1 MQQLTGPS
9 GPSEETRLQAAL
21 RRCRNGFAGVTL
33 FSAFAN
39 ILMLVAPV
47 YMLQMYDR
55 VLTSASYETLIVL
68 TVVAVFLLAC
78 FGLLDWVRQRLM
90 ARIALSLNYEVLD
103 DVLSGVFR
111 GSLQRFRQSA
121 NQPVRD
127 LDTVRQFISSP
138 PALAFFDA
146 PWAPV
151 FIAAIFIIHPWLG
164 FFAIFAALLIL
175 FIALLT
181 EWTSRGPLRNAS
193 EHTAESHRFV
203 ESSLRHAD
211 VLEAMGM
218 FEGFRRRWRDKHD
231 RSVAFQARGGSRIS
245 MLLAASKSGRQIVQ
259 VGILG
264 MGAWLV
270 LKQQITP
277 GMMIAASIILG
288 RALAPIEQGISA
300 WRGFMSARQSWRRLN
315 NLLTNAPPAHDGGA
329 TSLPRPT
336 GLLDVEG
343 VSAAPPGSTKLTLK
357 RVQFSLQPG
366 SSTGL
371 IGPSGSGKSTLA
383 RLMVGV
389 WSPQGG
395 VVRLDGAAIG
405 DWPSES
411 RFRHVGY
418 LPQEVELFEGSVA
431 ENIARLSE
439 PDNDAVLAAAQQA
452 NCHDMVMRLPQNY
465 ETPIAAG
472 GANLSA
478 GQRQRVALARALYG
492 DPALI
497 VLDEPDA
504 NLDTDGEV
512 ALSNTLRNLAQRG
525 VTTLMVTHNFR
536 LLRMVEH
543 ILVLKEGILLESGP
557 RDEVLKRFMRPA
569 PAAGEK
575 KAQGGN

>member
-1 MQQLTGPS
+1 M
-9 GPSEETRLQAAL
+9 
-21 RRCRNGFAGVTL
+21 RRCRKGFVGVTL
-33 FSAFAN
+33 FSAMAN
-39 ILMLVAPV
+39 VLMLVAPV

-55 VLTSASYETLIVL
+55 VLTSASFETLIVL
-68 TVVAVFLLAC
+68 TVVAVFLLSC

-103 DVLSGVFR
+103 DVLAGVFR

-121 NQPVRD
+121 DQPMRD
-127 LDTVRQFISSP
+127 LDTVRQFIASP

-151 FIAAIFIIHPWLG
+151 FIAAIFLVHPWLG
-164 FFAIFAALLIL
+164 SFAIFAALYIL
-175 FIALLT
+175 FLALLT
-181 EWTSRGPLRNAS
+181 EWTSRGPFRNAS

-203 ESSLRHAD
+203 ESSLRNSD

-231 RSVAFQARGGSRIS
+231 RSVAFQARGGSRVS
-245 MLLAASKSGRQIVQ
+245 MLLSASKSGRQIVQ

-264 MGAWLV
+264 IGAWLV
-270 LKQQITP
+270 LKQEISP

-300 WRGFMSARQSWRRLN
+300 WRGFMSARQGWRRLN
-315 NLLTNAPPAHDGGA
+315 NLLTSAPPTHHGGA

-336 GLLDVEG
+336 GKLEVEG
-343 VSAAPPGSTKLTLK
+343 VSAAPPGSTKLTVRQVRFTLE
-357 RVQFSLQPG
+357 PG
-366 SSTGL
+366 SGTGL

-389 WSPQGG
+389 WIPQGG
-395 VVRLDGAAIG
+395 VVRLDGAAVD
-405 DWPSES
+405 DWPAES
-411 RFRHVGY
+411 RLRHVGY
-418 LPQEVELFEGSVA
+418 LPQEVELFEGTVA
-431 ENIARLSE
+431 ENIARLTE
-439 PDNDAVLAAAQQA
+439 PDDKAVIAAAQQA
-452 NCHDMVMRLPQNY
+452 SCHDMIMRLPENY
-465 ETPIAAG
+465 NTAIAAG

-504 NLDTDGEV
+504 NLDTDGEN
-512 ALSNTLRNLAQRG
+512 ALRNTLALLSKRG
-525 VTTLMVTHNFR
+525 VTTLIVTHNFR
-536 LLRMVEH
+536 LLRMVENV
-543 ILVLKEGILLESGP
+543 LVLKEGVLLESGP

-569 PAAGEK
+569 PALPGEK
-575 KAQGGN
+575 KAQAGT

>member
-1 MQQLTGPS
+1 M
-9 GPSEETRLQAAL
+9 QAAM
-21 RRCRNGFAGVTL
+21 RRCRKGFVGVTL
-33 FSAFAN
+33 FSAMAN

-55 VLTSASYETLIVL
+55 VLTSASFETLIVL

-103 DVLSGVFR
+103 DVLAGVFR

-121 NQPVRD
+121 DQPMRD
-127 LDTVRQFISSP
+127 LDTVRQFIASP

-151 FIAAIFIIHPWLG
+151 FIAAIFLVHPWLG
-164 FFAIFAALLIL
+164 SFAIFAALYIL
-175 FIALLT
+175 FLALLT
-181 EWTSRGPLRNAS
+181 EWTSRGPFRNAS

-203 ESSLRHAD
+203 ESSLRNSD

-231 RSVAFQARGGSRIS
+231 RSVAFQARGGSRVS
-245 MLLAASKSGRQIVQ
+245 MLLSASKSGRQIVQ

-264 MGAWLV
+264 IGAWLV
-270 LKQQITP
+270 LKQEISP

-315 NLLTNAPPAHDGGA
+315 NLLMAAPPTHHGGA

-336 GLLDVEG
+336 GKLEVEG
-343 VSAAPPGSTKLTLK
+343 VSAAPPGSTKLTVRQVRFTLE
-357 RVQFSLQPG
+357 PG
-366 SSTGL
+366 SSAGL

-389 WSPQGG
+389 WIPQGG
-395 VVRLDGAAIG
+395 VVRLDGAAVD
-405 DWPSES
+405 DWPAES
-411 RFRHVGY
+411 RLRHVGY
-418 LPQEVELFEGSVA
+418 LPQEVELFEGTVA
-431 ENIARLSE
+431 ENIARLTE
-439 PDNDAVLAAAQQA
+439 PDDKAVIAAAQQA
-452 NCHDMVMRLPQNY
+452 NCHEMIMRLPENY
-465 ETPIAAG
+465 NTNIAAG

-504 NLDTDGEV
+504 NLDTDGEN
-512 ALSNTLRNLAQRG
+512 ALRNTLALLAKRG
-525 VTTLMVTHNFR
+525 VTTLIVTHNFR
-536 LLRMVEH
+536 LLRMVENV
-543 ILVLKEGILLESGP
+543 LVLKEGVLLESGP

-569 PAAGEK
+569 PALPEEK
-575 KAQGGN
+575 KAQVGS

>member
-1 MQQLTGPS
+1 MQQLPGSS
-9 GPSEETRLQAAL
+9 GSSQPTQLTEAL
-21 RRCRNGFAGVTL
+21 SRCRKGFVGVTL
-33 FSAFAN
+33 FSAVAN

-68 TVVAVFLLAC
+68 TLVAVFLLSC

-90 ARIALSLNYEVLD
+90 ARIALFLNHEVQD
-103 DVLSGVFR
+103 DVLAGTFR
-111 GSLQRFRQSA
+111 GSLQRFRQSVD
-121 NQPVRD
+121 QPVRD
-127 LDTVRQFISSP
+127 LGTVRQFISSP
-138 PALAFFDA
+138 PAMAFFDA

-151 FIAAIFIIHPWLG
+151 FIAVIFLIHPWLG
-164 FFAIFAALLIL
+164 IMATFSAL
-175 FIALLT
+175 FILTLALLT
-181 EWTSRGPLRNAS
+181 EWTSRGPFRNAS

-218 FEGFRRRWRDKHD
+218 YEGFRRRWRDKHD
-231 RSVAFQARGGSRIS
+231 RGVAFQARGGSRIS
-245 MLLAASKSGRQIVQ
+245 MLLATSKSGRQIVQ

-264 MGAWLV
+264 LGAWLV

-300 WRGFMSARQSWRRLN
+300 WRGFVSARQAWHRLN
-315 NLLTNAPPAHDGGA
+315 NLLRSAPPTHGGGA

-336 GLLDVEG
+336 GLLQVEG
-343 VSAAPPGSTKLTLK
+343 VTAAPPGTTKVTL
-357 RVQFSLQPG
+357 RQVRFTLEPG
-366 SSTGL
+366 SSNGM

-389 WSPQGG
+389 WTPQAG

-405 DWPSES
+405 DWPTES

-418 LPQEVELFEGSVA
+418 LPQEVELFEGTVA
-431 ENIARLSE
+431 ENIARLSV
-439 PDNDAVLAAAQQA
+439 PDNDMVIAAAQQA
-452 NCHDMVMRLPQNY
+452 GCHDMVMRLQENY
-465 ETPIAAG
+465 NTTIAAG
-472 GANLSA
+472 GSNLSA

-497 VLDEPDA
+497 ILDEPDA

-512 ALSNTLRNLAQRG
+512 ALGNTLRSLSERG
-525 VTTLMVTHNFR
+525 VTTLLVTHNFR
-536 LLRMVEH
+536 LLRMVEF
-543 ILVLKEGILLESGP
+543 ILVLKEGVLLETGP

-569 PAAGEK
+569 AATGEK
-575 KAQGGN
+575 KAQAGS

>member
-1 MQQLTGPS
+1 M
-9 GPSEETRLQAAL
+9 QAAM
-21 RRCRNGFAGVTL
+21 RRCRKGFVGVTL
-33 FSAFAN
+33 FSAMAN

-55 VLTSASYETLIVL
+55 VLTSASFETLIVL

-103 DVLSGVFR
+103 DVLAGVFR

-121 NQPVRD
+121 DQPMRD
-127 LDTVRQFISSP
+127 LDTVRQFIASP

-151 FIAAIFIIHPWLG
+151 FIAAIFLVHPWLG
-164 FFAIFAALLIL
+164 SFAIFAALYIL
-175 FIALLT
+175 FLALLT
-181 EWTSRGPLRNAS
+181 EWTSRGPFRNAS

-203 ESSLRHAD
+203 ESSLRNSD

-231 RSVAFQARGGSRIS
+231 RSVAFQARGGSRVS
-245 MLLAASKSGRQIVQ
+245 MLLSASKSGRQIVQ

-264 MGAWLV
+264 IGAWLV
-270 LKQQITP
+270 LKQEISP

-315 NLLTNAPPAHDGGA
+315 NLLMAAPPTHHGGA

-336 GLLDVEG
+336 GKLEVEG
-343 VSAAPPGSTKLTLK
+343 VSAAPPGSTKLTVRQVRFTLE
-357 RVQFSLQPG
+357 PG

-389 WSPQGG
+389 WIPQGG
-395 VVRLDGAAIG
+395 VVRLDGAAVD
-405 DWPSES
+405 DWPAES
-411 RFRHVGY
+411 RLRHVGY
-418 LPQEVELFEGSVA
+418 LPQEVELFEGTVA
-431 ENIARLSE
+431 ENVARLTE
-439 PDNDAVLAAAQQA
+439 PDDKAVIAAAQQA
-452 NCHDMVMRLPQNY
+452 NCHEMIMRLPENY
-465 ETPIAAG
+465 NTNIAAG

-504 NLDTDGEV
+504 NLDTDGEN
-512 ALSNTLRNLAQRG
+512 ALRNTLAMLAKRG
-525 VTTLMVTHNFR
+525 VTTLIVTHNFR
-536 LLRMVEH
+536 LLRMVENV
-543 ILVLKEGILLESGP
+543 LVLKEGVLLESGP

-569 PAAGEK
+569 PALPGEK
-575 KAQGGN
+575 QAQAGS

>member
-1 MQQLTGPS
+1 MT
-9 GPSEETRLQAAL
+9 
-21 RRCRNGFAGVTL
+21 V

-39 ILMLVAPV
+39 VLMLVAPV

-55 VLTSASYETLIVL
+55 VLTSASYETLIAL
-68 TVVAVFLLAC
+68 TVVAVFLLSC

-90 ARIALSLNYEVLD
+90 ARIALLLNFEVLD
-103 DVLSGVFR
+103 DVLSGVFQR
-111 GSLQRFRQSA
+111 SLQRFRQSA
-121 NQPVRD
+121 DQPVRD

-151 FIAAIFIIHPWLG
+151 FIAVIFLIHPWLG
-164 FFAIFAALLIL
+164 VMAIFSALFIL
-175 FIALLT
+175 FLALLT
-181 EWTSRGPLRNAS
+181 EWTSRGPFRSAS
-193 EHTAESHRFV
+193 EQSAESHRFV

-231 RSVAFQARGGSRIS
+231 RVVAFQARGGSRVS

-264 MGAWLV
+264 LGAWLV

-300 WRGFMSARQSWRRLN
+300 WRGFISTRQAWRRLN
-315 NLLTNAPPAHDGGA
+315 NLLRSVPPGHKEGA
-329 TSLPRPT
+329 SLPRPQ
-336 GLLDVEG
+336 GLLEAEG
-343 VSAAPPGSTKLTLK
+343 VSAAPPGTNNLVLRHVSFT
-357 RVQFSLQPG
+357 LQPG
-366 SSTGL
+366 STSGL

-389 WSPQGG
+389 WVPQGG

-405 DWPSES
+405 DWPADS

-431 ENIARLSE
+431 ENVARLSE
-439 PDNDAVLAAAQQA
+439 PDNEAVIAAAQLA
-452 NCHDMVMRLPQNY
+452 NCHDMIMRLPENY
-465 ETPIAAG
+465 NTPVAAG

-478 GQRQRVALARALYG
+478 GQRQRVALARAMYG
-492 DPALI
+492 DPVLV

-512 ALSNTLRNLAQRG
+512 ALGNTLRTLSKRG
-525 VTTLMVTHNFR
+525 VTTLLVTHNFR
-536 LLRMVEH
+536 LLRAVEYV
-543 ILVLKEGILLESGP
+543 LVLKEGVLLESG
-557 RDEVLKRFMRPA
+557 RREDVLQRFMRPA
-569 PAAGEK
+569 PTGK
-575 KAQGGN
+575 DGKRQTGS